1 MLGSAPL
8 LLGARLSDQAATIEA
23 DVDRWYVDLSQVL
36 RVYVEER
43 FGVPRIIEM
52 YGATE
57 GNVAL
62 QNLDG
67 RVGSVGKPPG
77 MPEGHV
83 ALVPF
88 PSAKQMALVLTG
100 GRLLAWSLGF
110 SGKPKQYLG
119 DVPLS
124 AISEVH
130 YGQVSFGGLIRVV
143 MASTAVVD
151 LEVMR
156 GEPGDE
162 FFAQLE
168 HLVNNR

>member
-1 MLGSAPL
+1 MAKVDPAALAADL
-8 LLGARLSDQAATIEA
+8 LSSGEEVLGAVRVNWNGMVPPTQLSSAQGLVGLGA
-23 DVDRWYVDLSQVL
+23 DAPPPPDPDTL
-36 RVYVEER
+36 
-43 FGVPRIIEM
+43 
-52 YGATE
+52 
-57 GNVAL
+57 VA
-62 QNLDG
+62 
-67 RVGSVGKPPG
+67 
-77 MPEGHV
+77 
-83 ALVPF
+83 F
-88 PSAKQMALVLTG
+88 PSAKQMVLVLTG

-124 AISEVH
+124 AITEVH

-143 MASTAVVD
+143 MASTAVID

-168 HLVNNR
+168 HLVAGR